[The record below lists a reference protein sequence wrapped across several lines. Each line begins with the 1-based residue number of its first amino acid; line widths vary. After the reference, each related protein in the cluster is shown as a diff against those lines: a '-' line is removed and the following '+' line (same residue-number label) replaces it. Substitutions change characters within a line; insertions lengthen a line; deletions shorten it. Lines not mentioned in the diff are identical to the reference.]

1 MNKMKLIINRL
12 NGSKNRSSDCLDKLN
27 ITSNK
32 LNYIDSFV
40 EMSSYINKVMK
51 VSTTAIVK
59 EHNFD
64 LSAFVSSKTN

>member
-1 MNKMKLIINRL
+1 MVL
-12 NGSKNRSSDCLDKLN
+12 KNRSSDCLDKLN

-40 EMSSYINKVMK
+40 EMSSYLNKIMK

-59 EHNFD
+59 QHNVD
-64 LSAFVSSKTN
+64 